1 MYTYIYIRATLFYR
15 AIILSYK
22 RITREWRSPLF
33 SPLSLTFP
41 IKISFSFNCYSPDS
55 IHIASLQCSP
65 VVTGVLRFPS
75 PWISTHSERL
85 MKQRSHCCT
94 LYPAHFPASKDVWYL
109 ARLCRR
115 RRDCDV
121 LLASSIFFQ
130 WRRRFFLSTRNWNA
144 VDFCQ
149 ASVNWTIFFSLHPLS
164 FYRPRERG
172 MRN

>member
-1 MYTYIYIRATLFYR
+1 MALP
-15 AIILSYK
+15 IILTIVTYFSDK
-22 RITREWRSPLF
+22 DIILF
-33 SPLSLTFP
+33 QLLFP
-41 IKISFSFNCYSPDS
+41 GFDTHCLFAMQPRC
-55 IHIASLQCSP
+55 HGRASC
-65 VVTGVLRFPS
+65 FPS

-149 ASVNWTIFFSLHPLS
+149 ASVNWTIFFSPPFIFLS
-164 FYRPRERG
+164 TERERG
-172 MRN
+172 EKLTS

>member
-1 MYTYIYIRATLFYR
+1 MALP
-15 AIILSYK
+15 IILTIVTYFSDK
-22 RITREWRSPLF
+22 DIILFQLLFPGFDTRLF
-33 SPLSLTFP
+33 AMQPR
-41 IKISFSFNCYSPDS
+41 C
-55 IHIASLQCSP
+55 HGRASC
-65 VVTGVLRFPS
+65 FPS

-121 LLASSIFFQ
+121 VLLASSIFFQ

-149 ASVNWTIFFSLHPLS
+149 ASVNWTIFFSLPFIFLS
-164 FYRPRERG
+164 TERERG
-172 MRN
+172 EKLTS